1 MGMGLLSAFSR
12 VSQTHLA
19 LGVCLR
25 WVQDACPTLNCLPLR
40 SRLLI
45 LGYGAVLSQMG
56 DPIKPQLR
64 VFLSFSVKC
73 PTQPREDQRFQ
84 ADTL

>member
-1 MGMGLLSAFSR
+1 MGVGLLSAVSW

-25 WVQDACPTLNCLPLR
+25 WVQDACPTLSCLSLR
-40 SRLLI
+40 SSLLI

-56 DPIKPQLR
+56 EPIEPQLT
-64 VFLSFSVKC
+64 VFLSFLVKC
-73 PTQPREDQRFQ
+73 PTQPRENQRFQ

>member
-1 MGMGLLSAFSR
+1 MGVGLLSAVNW

-19 LGVCLR
+19 LGLCLR
-25 WVQDACPTLNCLPLR
+25 RVQDACPTLNCLSLR
-40 SRLLI
+40 NKLLI

-56 DPIKPQLR
+56 EPIEPQLR
-64 VFLSFSVKC
+64 MFLSFSVKC